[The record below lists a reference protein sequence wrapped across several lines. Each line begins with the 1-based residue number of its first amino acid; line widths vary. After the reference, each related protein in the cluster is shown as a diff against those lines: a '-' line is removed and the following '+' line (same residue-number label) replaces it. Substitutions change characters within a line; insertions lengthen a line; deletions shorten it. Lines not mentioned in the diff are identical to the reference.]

1 MRKLVV
7 GSRRSKLALTQ
18 SKQFIDKLKA
28 IDPSLEIEIK
38 EIVTKGDRIVNQ
50 QLSKVGG
57 KGLFVKEIQ
66 NELFNNDIDMA
77 IHSLKDVP
85 SIIPEGLT
93 LGCIPDREIP
103 FDAYIAKNHVPLE
116 ELTKNSIVGTSS
128 LRRGAQILSKYPHL
142 KIKWIRG
149 NIDTRLN
156 KLETEDYDAII
167 LAAAGLKR
175 MGWSDDV
182 VTTYLDKDTLL
193 PAIGQGA
200 LGIECRSN
208 DIELL
213 ELLQKVHNNE
223 VANCVTAERTFLAA
237 MDGSCQVPIGGYAN
251 YNNNNEIE
259 FTGLIMTPDGKE
271 RYEHTEVGTDPVKL
285 GNRVSEILKEQ
296 GAYEIIRKLNEE
308 ASH

>member
-1 MRKLVV
+1 MRKLIV

-18 SKQFIDKLKA
+18 SQQFIDKLKF
-28 IDPSLEIEIK
+28 IDPSLDIEIK
-38 EIVTKGDRIVNQ
+38 EIVTKGDKIVDK

-66 NELFNNDIDMA
+66 NELFNKEIDMA

-85 SIIPEGLT
+85 SIIPDGLT

-103 FDAYIAKNHVPLE
+103 FDAYIAKNHIPLE
-116 ELTKNSIVGTSS
+116 ELSEGSIVGTSS

-149 NIDTRLN
+149 NIDTRLK

-175 MGWSDDV
+175 MGWSDNI
-182 VTTYLDKDTLL
+182 VTTYLDRDVLL

-200 LGIECRSN
+200 LGIECRS
-208 DIELL
+208 DDKELL
-213 ELLQKVHNNE
+213 DLLTKVHNHDVE
-223 VANCVTAERTFLAA
+223 QCVTAERTFLSE
-237 MDGSCQVPIGGYAN
+237 MDGSCQVPIGGYATIVQDN
-251 YNNNNEIE
+251 QIE
-259 FTGLIMTPDGKE
+259 FTGLIMSPDGKE
-271 RYEHTEVGTDPVKL
+271 RYEHTTLGSDPVQL
-285 GNRVSEILKEQ
+285 GIEVSQVLKKQ
-296 GAYEIIRKLNEE
+296 GAYDIIKKLNEAE
-308 ASH
+308 

>member
-1 MRKLVV
+1 MRKLIV

-18 SKQFIDKLKA
+18 SQQFIDKLKF
-28 IDPSLEIEIK
+28 IDPSLDIEIK
-38 EIVTKGDRIVNQ
+38 EIVTKGDKIVDK

-66 NELFNNDIDMA
+66 NELFNKEIDMA

-85 SIIPEGLT
+85 SMIPDSLT

-103 FDAYIAKNHVPLE
+103 FDAYIAKNHIPLQ
-116 ELTKNSIVGTSS
+116 ELSEGSIVGTSS

-149 NIDTRLN
+149 NIDTRLK

-175 MGWSDDV
+175 MGWSDNI
-182 VTTYLDKDTLL
+182 VTTYLDRDILL

-200 LGIECRSN
+200 LGIECRS
-208 DIELL
+208 DDKELL
-213 ELLQKVHNNE
+213 DLLSKVHNHD
-223 VANCVTAERTFLAA
+223 VAQCVTAERTFLSE
-237 MDGSCQVPIGGYAN
+237 MDGSCQVPIGGYATIAQDN
-251 YNNNNEIE
+251 QIE
-259 FTGLIMTPDGKE
+259 FTGLIMSPDGKE
-271 RYEHTEVGTDPVKL
+271 RYEHTALGTDPVKL
-285 GNRVSEILKEQ
+285 GIEVSQVLKKQ
-296 GAYEIIRKLNEE
+296 GAYDIIKKLNEAE
-308 ASH
+308 

>member
-1 MRKLVV
+1 MRILVV

-116 ELTKNSIVGTSS
+116 ELPKNSIVGTSS

-200 LGIECRSN
+200 LGIECRRN

>member
-66 NELFNNDIDMA
+66 NELFNKDIDMA

-116 ELTKNSIVGTSS
+116 ELPENSIVGTSS

-208 DIELL
+208 DTELL
-213 ELLQKVHNNE
+213 ELLQKVHNDE

-237 MDGSCQVPIGGYAN
+237 MDGSCQVPIGGYAT
-251 YNNNNEIE
+251 YNHNDEIE

-285 GNRVSEILKEQ
+285 GNRVNEILKEQ

-308 ASH
+308 ALH

>member
-1 MRKLVV
+1 MRKLIV

-18 SKQFIDKLKA
+18 SQQFIDKLKF
-28 IDPSLEIEIK
+28 IDPSLDIEIK
-38 EIVTKGDRIVNQ
+38 EIVTKGDKIVDK

-66 NELFNNDIDMA
+66 NELFNKEIDMA

-85 SIIPEGLT
+85 SIIPDGLT

-103 FDAYIAKNHVPLE
+103 FDAYIAKNHIPLE
-116 ELTKNSIVGTSS
+116 ELSEGSIVGTSS

-149 NIDTRLN
+149 NIDTRLK

-175 MGWSDDV
+175 MGWSDNI
-182 VTTYLDKDTLL
+182 VTTYLDRDVLL

-200 LGIECRSN
+200 LGIECRS
-208 DIELL
+208 DDKELL
-213 ELLQKVHNNE
+213 DLLTKVHNHD
-223 VANCVTAERTFLAA
+223 VAQCVTAERTFLSE
-237 MDGSCQVPIGGYAN
+237 MDGNCQVPIGGYATIVQDN
-251 YNNNNEIE
+251 QIE
-259 FTGLIMTPDGKE
+259 FTGLIMSPDGKE
-271 RYEHTEVGTDPVKL
+271 RYEHTTLGSDPVQL
-285 GNRVSEILKEQ
+285 GIEVSQVLKKQ
-296 GAYEIIRKLNEE
+296 GAYDIIKKLNEAE
-308 ASH
+308 

>member
-1 MRKLVV
+1 MRKLIV

-18 SKQFIDKLKA
+18 SQQFIDKLKF
-28 IDPSLEIEIK
+28 IDPSLDIEIK
-38 EIVTKGDRIVNQ
+38 EIVTKGDKIVDK

-66 NELFNNDIDMA
+66 NELFNKEIDMA

-85 SIIPEGLT
+85 SMIPDGLT

-103 FDAYIAKNHVPLE
+103 FDAYIAKNHIPLQ
-116 ELTKNSIVGTSS
+116 ELSEGSIVGTSS

-149 NIDTRLN
+149 NIDTRLK

-175 MGWSDDV
+175 MGWSDNI
-182 VTTYLDKDTLL
+182 VTTYLDRDILL

-200 LGIECRSN
+200 LGIECRS
-208 DIELL
+208 DDKELL
-213 ELLQKVHNNE
+213 DLLSKVHNHD
-223 VANCVTAERTFLAA
+223 VAQCVTAERTFLSE
-237 MDGSCQVPIGGYAN
+237 MDGSCQVPIGGYTTIAQDN
-251 YNNNNEIE
+251 QIE
-259 FTGLIMTPDGKE
+259 FTGLIMSPDGKE
-271 RYEHTEVGTDPVKL
+271 RYEHTALGTDPVKL
-285 GNRVSEILKEQ
+285 GIEVSQVLKKQ
-296 GAYEIIRKLNEE
+296 GAYDIIKKLNEAE
-308 ASH
+308 

>member
-1 MRKLVV
+1 MRKLIV

-18 SKQFIDKLKA
+18 SQQFIDKLKL
-28 IDPSLEIEIK
+28 IDPSLDIEIK
-38 EIVTKGDRIVNQ
+38 EIVTKGDKIVDK

-66 NELFNNDIDMA
+66 NELFNKEIDMA

-85 SIIPEGLT
+85 SMIPDGLT

-103 FDAYIAKNHVPLE
+103 FDAYIAKNHIPLQ
-116 ELTKNSIVGTSS
+116 ELSEGSIVGTSS

-149 NIDTRLN
+149 NIDTRLK

-175 MGWSDDV
+175 MGWSDNI
-182 VTTYLDKDTLL
+182 VTTYLDRDILL

-200 LGIECRSN
+200 LGIECRS
-208 DIELL
+208 DDKELL
-213 ELLQKVHNNE
+213 DLLSKVHNHD
-223 VANCVTAERTFLAA
+223 VAQCVTAERTFLSE
-237 MDGSCQVPIGGYAN
+237 MDGSCQVPIGGYATIAQDN
-251 YNNNNEIE
+251 QIE
-259 FTGLIMTPDGKE
+259 FTGLIMSPDGKE
-271 RYEHTEVGTDPVKL
+271 RYEHTVLGTDPVKL
-285 GNRVSEILKEQ
+285 GIEVSQVLKKQ
-296 GAYEIIRKLNEE
+296 GAYDIIKKLNEAE
-308 ASH
+308 

>member
-116 ELTKNSIVGTSS
+116 ELPKNSIVGTSS

-142 KIKWIRG
+142 KNKWIRG

>member
-1 MRKLVV
+1 MRKLIV

-18 SKQFIDKLKA
+18 SQQFIDKLKF
-28 IDPSLEIEIK
+28 IDPSLDIEIK
-38 EIVTKGDRIVNQ
+38 EIVTKGDKIVDK

-66 NELFNNDIDMA
+66 NELFNKEIDMA

-85 SIIPEGLT
+85 SMIPDGLT

-103 FDAYIAKNHVPLE
+103 FDAYIAKNHIPLQ
-116 ELTKNSIVGTSS
+116 ELSEGSIVGTSS

-149 NIDTRLN
+149 NIDTRLK

-175 MGWSDDV
+175 MGWSDNI
-182 VTTYLDKDTLL
+182 VTTYLDRDILL

-200 LGIECRSN
+200 LGIECRS
-208 DIELL
+208 DDKELL
-213 ELLQKVHNNE
+213 DLLSKVHNHD
-223 VANCVTAERTFLAA
+223 VAQCVTAERTFLSE
-237 MDGSCQVPIGGYAN
+237 MDGTCQVPIGGYATIAQDN
-251 YNNNNEIE
+251 QIE
-259 FTGLIMTPDGKE
+259 FTGLIMSPDGKE
-271 RYEHTEVGTDPVKL
+271 RYEHTALGTDPVKL
-285 GNRVSEILKEQ
+285 GIEVSQVLKKQ
-296 GAYEIIRKLNEE
+296 GAYDIIKKLNEAE
-308 ASH
+308 

>member
-1 MRKLVV
+1 MRKLIV

-18 SKQFIDKLKA
+18 SQQFIDKLKF
-28 IDPSLEIEIK
+28 IDPSLDIEIK
-38 EIVTKGDRIVNQ
+38 EIVTKGDKIVDK

-66 NELFNNDIDMA
+66 NELFNKEIDMA

-85 SIIPEGLT
+85 SMIPDGLT

-103 FDAYIAKNHVPLE
+103 FDAYIAKNHIPIQ
-116 ELTKNSIVGTSS
+116 ELSEGSIVGTSS

-149 NIDTRLN
+149 NIDTRLK

-175 MGWSDDV
+175 MGWSDNI
-182 VTTYLDKDTLL
+182 VTTYLDRDILL

-200 LGIECRSN
+200 LGIECRS
-208 DIELL
+208 DDKELL
-213 ELLQKVHNNE
+213 DLLSKVHNHD
-223 VANCVTAERTFLAA
+223 VAQCVTAERTFLSE
-237 MDGSCQVPIGGYAN
+237 MDGSCQVPIGGYATIAQDN
-251 YNNNNEIE
+251 QIE
-259 FTGLIMTPDGKE
+259 FTGLIMSPDGKE
-271 RYEHTEVGTDPVKL
+271 RYEHTALGTDPVKL
-285 GNRVSEILKEQ
+285 GIEVSQVLKKQ
-296 GAYEIIRKLNEE
+296 GAYDIIKKLNEAE
-308 ASH
+308 

>member
-1 MRKLVV
+1 KLIV

-18 SKQFIDKLKA
+18 SQQFIDKLKF
-28 IDPSLEIEIK
+28 IDPSLDIEIK
-38 EIVTKGDRIVNQ
+38 EIVTKGDKIVDK

-66 NELFNNDIDMA
+66 NELFNKEIDMA

-85 SIIPEGLT
+85 SMIPDGLT

-103 FDAYIAKNHVPLE
+103 FDAYIAKNHIPLQ
-116 ELTKNSIVGTSS
+116 ELSEGSIVGTSS

-149 NIDTRLN
+149 NIDTRLK

-175 MGWSDDV
+175 MGWSDNI
-182 VTTYLDKDTLL
+182 VTTYLDRDILL

-200 LGIECRSN
+200 LGIECRS
-208 DIELL
+208 DDKELL
-213 ELLQKVHNNE
+213 DLLSKVHNHD
-223 VANCVTAERTFLAA
+223 VAQCVTAERTFLSE
-237 MDGSCQVPIGGYAN
+237 MDGSCQVPIGGYATIAQDN
-251 YNNNNEIE
+251 QIE
-259 FTGLIMTPDGKE
+259 FTGLIMSPDGKE
-271 RYEHTEVGTDPVKL
+271 RYEHTALGTDPVKL
-285 GNRVSEILKEQ
+285 GIEVSQVLKKQ
-296 GAYEIIRKLNEE
+296 GAYDIIKKLNEAE
-308 ASH
+308 

>member
-1 MRKLVV
+1 MRKLIV

-18 SKQFIDKLKA
+18 SQQFIDKLKF
-28 IDPSLEIEIK
+28 IDPSLDIEIK
-38 EIVTKGDRIVNQ
+38 EIVTKGDKIVDK

-66 NELFNNDIDMA
+66 NELFNKEIDMA

-85 SIIPEGLT
+85 SIIPDGLT

-103 FDAYIAKNHVPLE
+103 FDAYIAKNHIPLE
-116 ELTKNSIVGTSS
+116 ELSEGSIVGTSS

-149 NIDTRLN
+149 NIDTRLK

-175 MGWSDDV
+175 MGWSDNI
-182 VTTYLDKDTLL
+182 VTTYLDRDVLL

-200 LGIECRSN
+200 LGIECRS
-208 DIELL
+208 DDKELL
-213 ELLQKVHNNE
+213 DLLSKVHNHD
-223 VANCVTAERTFLAA
+223 VAQCVTAERTFLSE
-237 MDGSCQVPIGGYAN
+237 MDGSCQVPIGGYATIAQDN
-251 YNNNNEIE
+251 QIE
-259 FTGLIMTPDGKE
+259 FTGLIMSPDGKE
-271 RYEHTEVGTDPVKL
+271 RYEHTALGTDPVKL
-285 GNRVSEILKEQ
+285 GIEVSQVLKKQ
-296 GAYEIIRKLNEE
+296 GAYDIIKKLNEAE
-308 ASH
+308 